1 MKSNVSL
8 FKTEN
13 GEPSVADISQV
24 LQLINYQAPQHV
36 NSVVIKPNLCY
47 YFNASTGQT
56 TDPRLVGAVI
66 DYLRETY
73 GQTLDIAIA
82 EADASA
88 MQTKIAFRLLGY
100 MKLAEQKQVKLLNLC
115 QDTIK
120 EHEVQVNGQKHT
132 LQVPQTLLNSDLFIN
147 MPKLKVM
154 RQVNI
159 TCAMKNLFGA
169 IAYPRKAIYHRQLEE
184 TIIAIN
190 KILMPHLT
198 IVDGL
203 TALGRYPVRLNLLM
217 AGTNSFAVDWVA
229 AQAMGYQPSKIK
241 FLNLAIKEHM
251 GDPKNITVIGEKPE
265 TFGKDFPTENKLVA
279 NLKMSAQT
287 KLIKVYSKVSGDIIP
302 PVLDDS

>member
-251 GDPKNITVIGEKPE
+251 GDPKTS
-265 TFGKDFPTENKLVA
+265 L
-279 NLKMSAQT
+279 
-287 KLIKVYSKVSGDIIP
+287 
-302 PVLDDS
+302 